1 MDFAGIISSAA
12 LTISAIAKWD
22 DEISE
27 RNETLI
33 DISTAVARLSS
44 ILDLLRKKAE
54 TGELNTIIGP
64 EILALGAVLKK
75 TLEHVEIWRNRRG
88 RKGILALFNPSYVL
102 AKLQNDERKISQ
114 QIIELLFAVAVSDLS
129 QNGKP
134 NVHQWIRNHEV
145 LRFWE
150 VHVGNEVQPCLR
162 GLIHRHFLLLQRY
175 SKTH

>member
-88 RKGILALFNPSYVL
+88 RKGILALFNPSY
-102 AKLQNDERKISQ
+102 
-114 QIIELLFAVAVSDLS
+114 
-129 QNGKP
+129 
-134 NVHQWIRNHEV
+134 
-145 LRFWE
+145 
-150 VHVGNEVQPCLR
+150 
-162 GLIHRHFLLLQRY
+162 
-175 SKTH
+175 